1 MKPCKYFQQLLA
13 SQAGAELSQEELALL
28 QAHVQA
34 CESCRRAQA
43 DLQRIQQ
50 AAADA
55 PLFEPD
61 EAMLAFLRQRLSA
74 SLRKKPHAKKRAL
87 GFTQPAFQAALALV
101 VLAVGFGLGRYSAM
115 KKYSESAIVLELL
128 TARQPIRAAGSTID
142 PYLGDIDKVRYDA
155 ASGMVD
161 LCYRTVNTINYRG
174 DLGDPLVK
182 QLLQHAMTAEGN
194 PATRLYAVKTAQALA
209 QREQIL
215 DTELLSSIE
224 FLLKQEQNP
233 GVRLMAL
240 RVLKSV
246 PINEAIRNM
255 LVRILLYDHNLALRI
270 QAFESLTGEQ
280 PLDAELEPLLKSV
293 QADSSTFIRYRA
305 NDLLKQI
312 ESKNVPSTSRELSR
326 EG

>member
-1 MKPCKYFQQLLA
+1 MKPCKYFQQLLI
-13 SQAGAELSQEELALL
+13 SQSSAELAHEEQALL
-28 QAHVQA
+28 QAHLQA
-34 CESCRRAQA
+34 CGSCRKAQA
-43 DLQRIQQ
+43 DLERIQQ
-50 AAADA
+50 ATAGSL
-55 PLFEPD
+55 LFEPD

-74 SLRKKPHAKKRAL
+74 GLHHRPQAAKKTLR
-87 GFTQPAFQAALALV
+87 FFHPAFQAAVALA
-101 VLAVGFGLGRYSAM
+101 VLAVGFGLGRYSAL
-115 KKYSESAIVLELL
+115 KNYSDSAMLEQLL
-128 TARQPIRAAGSTID
+128 AARQPIRTAGSEID

-155 ASGMVD
+155 ATGMVD
-161 LCYRTVNTINYRG
+161 LCYRTVNNINYRG
-174 DLGDPLVK
+174 DLSDPLVK

-209 QREQIL
+209 QREQNL
-215 DTELLSSIE
+215 DADLLSSIE

-255 LVRILLYDHNLALRI
+255 LVRILLYDHNLALRM

-280 PLDAELEPLLKSV
+280 PLDAEMEPLLKSV
-293 QADSSTFIRYRA
+293 QSDSSTFIRYRA

-312 ESKNVPSTSRELSR
+312 ESKSVPSTSRELSR